1 MSIKNVELMQVY
13 FLLTYIVKQ
22 HDIKCLKIV
31 YTIDKK
37 CLKIFYI
44 VTKKGASNLSDQMPP
59 GVQVN
64 CQLTYRQLTCYL
76 WQYQVNCCT
85 VYWYADSYG
94 SNYHMIH

>member
-1 MSIKNVELMQVY
+1 MLLSSNSRIHANILIYDRQNMSIKNVELMQVY

-76 WQYQVNCCT
+76 WQ
-85 VYWYADSYG
+85 
-94 SNYHMIH
+94 